1 MNVIVSGMRPT
12 GRLHLGHLHGALRN
26 WVRLQAEHR
35 CFFFVAD
42 WHVLTTDPEHT
53 AAIDGHALD
62 MVITWLAVGID
73 PERAVIFRQSAVKEH
88 AELHLLLSM
97 ITPTPWLLRNPTVKE
112 QAKDLG
118 LLSGDDSDVATL
130 NYGLLGYPVLQ
141 SADVL
146 VYKAAGVPVGVDQA
160 PHIEL
165 TREIARRFNGFYGPV
180 LPEPE
185 VLLTEVPKIPGTD
198 GRKMSK
204 SYNNAVFLS
213 EPAADIERKLSRM
226 MTDPRRVRRTDPGEP
241 NDCPAFN
248 LHRVYC
254 TDDEIAYVTRGCR
267 TAGIGCLECK
277 QIMIK
282 HVIAELTPIRE
293 RHDELSAHPQQVAA
307 VLERGN
313 EQARSVARQTMHEV
327 RAAMRFGTENQ
338 EAWTSNRGPA
348 TGHHGP
354 GTVDRGPETRDQ

>member
-1 MNVIVSGMRPT
+1 MSIIVSGMRPT

-26 WVRLQAEHR
+26 WVRLQNERR

-42 WHVLTTDPEHT
+42 WHALTTDPEHT
-53 AAIDGHALD
+53 SKIQANSIE
-62 MVITWLAVGID
+62 MVADWLAAGLD
-73 PERAVIFRQSAVKEH
+73 PKRAVIFRQSAIKEH

-112 QAKDLG
+112 QARDLG
-118 LLSGDDSDVATL
+118 LLTGDDETEVAKL

-141 SADVL
+141 AADVL
-146 VYKAAGVPVGVDQA
+146 IYKAAGVPVGVDQA

-165 TREIARRFNGFYGPV
+165 TREIARRFNNYYGEV
-180 LPEPE
+180 FPEPE
-185 VLLTEVPKIPGTD
+185 ALLTEVAKVPGTD

-213 EPAADIERKLSRM
+213 DSPQEIDAKLSRM

-248 LHRVYC
+248 LHRIYC
-254 TDDEIAYVTRGCR
+254 TPDEIDYVTKGCR
-267 TAGIGCLECK
+267 TAGIGCLDCK
-277 QIMIK
+277 KVMIK
-282 HVIAELTPIRE
+282 HVISDLAPIRE
-293 RHDELSAHPQQVAA
+293 RRAALERRPQEVTA

-313 EQARSVARQTMHEV
+313 EQARSVAAATMRDV
-327 RAAMRFGTENQ
+327 REAM
-338 EAWTSNRGPA
+338 AL
-348 TGHHGP
+348 
-354 GTVDRGPETRDQ
+354 